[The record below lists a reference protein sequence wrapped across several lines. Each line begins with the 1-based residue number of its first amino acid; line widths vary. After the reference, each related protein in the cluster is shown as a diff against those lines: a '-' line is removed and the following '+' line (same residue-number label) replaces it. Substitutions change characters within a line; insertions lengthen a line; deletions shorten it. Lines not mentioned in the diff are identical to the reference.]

1 VPLHHRH
8 ILVVED
14 EYMLAFDLQADLEEA
29 GAVVLGPEPSVSRA
43 LSRIDREA
51 RIDAA
56 LLDINLRGEMAFPV
70 ADALA
75 ARHIPFLFA
84 SGYDDTVIGTRY
96 PGVDRCNKP
105 FSKPLLLGSL
115 SRLLDAAP
123 VRHA

>member
-1 VPLHHRH
+1 MPLHHRH

-14 EYMLAFDLQADLEEA
+14 EYMLAFALQADLEEA

-84 SGYDDTVIGTRY
+84 SGYDHRMIGDRY
-96 PGVDRCNKP
+96 PGIDLCHKP
-105 FSKPLLLGSL
+105 FSK
-115 SRLLDAAP
+115 RVLLDLLTRLVQDAP
-123 VRHA
+123 PRRG